1 MDQFLILL
9 LLIVAVWFLAVM
21 IGLPLVAVWQGRHI
35 TRLAARVR
43 QLEEASKQVGTPAE
57 APAVPASNV
66 DAATAEE
73 PVEAALVLEAA
84 PAEPATRFMV
94 PREVPSATAE
104 GFEAWIGRRGMGW
117 AAVVLLLFA
126 TAFFLKHAFENE
138 WIGEVGRVALGIA
151 AGVGLCT
158 AGYRYQRRS
167 WRVLG
172 QMCAAAGVVLLY
184 LATFAA
190 FGYYHLL
197 PQQHAAV
204 FLVILVAETAAMA
217 VLYEAPAI
225 ALMAVIGGLLTPVL
239 LRTEHDQYRAL
250 FLYLALVNAG
260 VVGLGMLRAWP
271 AVATVAL
278 LGTQGLFWAWYDEH
292 YHPEKLAAA
301 VGFQA
306 ALFALLL
313 LYALATHVLR
323 RRRANVE
330 DLLRMALS
338 AALFFAAVY
347 ALLDPQYHVW
357 MGSLAL
363 GVAIVCT
370 ALAWLMLYC
379 QPEDQRQLLVTVG
392 LALGFIAVAIPLQA
406 EANWISLG
414 WAVEGLVLCWFGL
427 RIRASA
433 LRGLGGVLLVVAVKR
448 LLLVDTPAAHMDLFI
463 PLANRYALPALGVAA
478 CLLAVAA
485 FAARF
490 RNGLVTR
497 ERLAMGAAGLG
508 GIALVWLV
516 LSVETYDYFQA
527 QIRHKSELA
536 ARYGPAAVTATGQPL
551 GVEASEEI
559 PRLER
564 TAQTALSLVW
574 AAYAAVVLAAGFALR
589 RAPVRWAA
597 LALFAVTL
605 GKVLLVDMAELPGF
619 YRVATLL
626 ALAVMMAIGAWAY
639 QRWLVSRKTTTTEES
654 THDAA

>member
-1 MDQFLILL
+1 
-9 LLIVAVWFLAVM
+9 
-21 IGLPLVAVWQGRHI
+21 
-35 TRLAARVR
+35 
-43 QLEEASKQVGTPAE
+43 
-57 APAVPASNV
+57 
-66 DAATAEE
+66 
-73 PVEAALVLEAA
+73 
-84 PAEPATRFMV
+84 
-94 PREVPSATAE
+94 
-104 GFEAWIGRRGMGW
+104 
-117 AAVVLLLFA
+117 
-126 TAFFLKHAFENE
+126 
-138 WIGEVGRVALGIA
+138 
-151 AGVGLCT
+151 
-158 AGYRYQRRS
+158 
-167 WRVLG
+167 
-172 QMCAAAGVVLLY
+172 MCAAAGVVLLY

-197 PQQHAAV
+197 PQQHASV

-225 ALMAVIGGLLTPVL
+225 ALMAVIGRLLTPVL
-239 LRTEHDQYRAL
+239 LRTEHDQYQAL

-260 VVGLGMLRAWP
+260 VVGLGVLRAWP

-278 LGTQGLFWAWYDEH
+278 LGTHGLFWAWYNEH

-301 VGFQA
+301 VGFQVT
-306 ALFALLL
+306 LFVLFL
-313 LYALATHVLR
+313 LYALATHVLG

-347 ALLDPQYHVW
+347 TLLDPQYHVW
-357 MGSLAL
+357 MGSLTL
-363 GVAIVCT
+363 GMVIVYT
-370 ALAWLMLYC
+370 ALAWLIFHGR
-379 QPEDQRQLLVTVG
+379 PEDQRQLLAVVG

-406 EANWISLG
+406 SANWIALG

-427 RIRASA
+427 RICAAA
-433 LRGLGGVLLVVAVKR
+433 LRGLAGALLILAVGRLLV
-448 LLLVDTPAAHMDLFI
+448 VDTPAAHLDLFV
-463 PLANRYALPALGVAA
+463 PLVNRYALPALGVAA

-485 FAARF
+485 IATRF
-490 RNGLVTR
+490 RGGLVTL
-497 ERLAMGAAGLG
+497 ERLALGAAGLG

-527 QIRHKSELA
+527 QIRHESELT
-536 ARYGPAAVTATGQPL
+536 ARYGPTAVTVAGQPL
-551 GVEASEEI
+551 GVEASEKI

-564 TAQTALSLVW
+564 RSQAMLSLVW

-597 LALFAVTL
+597 LALFALTL

-639 QRWLVSRKTTTTEES
+639 QRWLVTRKTTPMEES
-654 THDAA
+654 THVAA

>member
-1 MDQFLILL
+1 MDQILILL
-9 LLIVAVWFLAVM
+9 LLIVAVWVLGVM
-21 IGLPLVAVWQGRHI
+21 IGLPLVAVWQGRRI
-35 TRLAARVR
+35 TQLAARVR
-43 QLEEASKQVGTPAE
+43 QLEEASKQAGTSAQ
-57 APAVPASNV
+57 ASVVPASSV
-66 DAATAEE
+66 DAAVAEE
-73 PVEAALVLEAA
+73 PVEALLILEAA
-84 PAEPATRFMV
+84 PAEPAPRSMV
-94 PREVPSATAE
+94 PRKVPSANTE
-104 GFEAWIGRRGMGW
+104 GFEAWIGRKGMGW

-126 TAFFLKHAFENE
+126 TAFFLKHAFENQ
-138 WIGEVGRVALGIA
+138 WIGEVGRVAFGIA
-151 AGVGLCT
+151 AGVGLCA

-167 WRVLG
+167 CHVLG

-197 PQQHAAV
+197 PQQHASV

-225 ALMAVIGGLLTPVL
+225 ALMAVIGSLLTPVL
-239 LRTEHDQYRAL
+239 LRTEHDQYQAL

-260 VVGLGMLRAWP
+260 VVGLGVLRAWP

-278 LGTQGLFWAWYDEH
+278 LGTHGLFWAWYNEH
-292 YHPEKLAAA
+292 YHPEKLDAA
-301 VGFQA
+301 VGFQVT
-306 ALFALLL
+306 LFVLFL
-313 LYALATHVLR
+313 LYALVTHVLG

-347 ALLDPQYHVW
+347 TLLDPQYHVW
-357 MGSLAL
+357 MGSLTL
-363 GVAIVCT
+363 GMVIVYT
-370 ALAWLMLYC
+370 ALAWLIFHGR
-379 QPEDQRQLLVTVG
+379 PEDQRQLLAVVG

-406 EANWISLG
+406 SANWIALG

-427 RIRASA
+427 RICAAA
-433 LRGLGGVLLVVAVKR
+433 LRGLAGALLILAVGRLLV
-448 LLLVDTPAAHMDLFI
+448 VDTPAAHLDLFV
-463 PLANRYALPALGVAA
+463 PLVNRYALPALGVAA

-485 FAARF
+485 TATRF
-490 RNGLVTR
+490 RDGLVTL
-497 ERLAMGAAGLG
+497 ERLALGAAGLG

-527 QIRHKSELA
+527 QIRHESELT
-536 ARYGPAAVTATGQPL
+536 ARYGPTAVTVAGQPL
-551 GVEASEEI
+551 GVEASEKI

-564 TAQTALSLVW
+564 RSQAVLSFVW

-597 LALFAVTL
+597 LALFALTL

-639 QRWLVSRKTTTTEES
+639 QRWLVTRKTTPMEES
-654 THDAA
+654 IHVAA

>member
-1 MDQFLILL
+1 MDLFLILL
-9 LLIVAVWFLAVM
+9 LLIVAVWVLTVM
-21 IGLPLVAVWQGRHI
+21 IGLPLVAVWQGRRI
-35 TRLAARVR
+35 TRLAAQVR
-43 QLEEASKQVGTPAE
+43 QLEEASKEVGTPAQS
-57 APAVPASNV
+57 PAVPASGV
-66 DAATAEE
+66 DTAAAEE
-73 PVEAALVLEAA
+73 PVEAA
-84 PAEPATRFMV
+84 PAEPAPRPVV
-94 PREVPSATAE
+94 PRKVSSATAE
-104 GFEAWIGRRGMGW
+104 GFEAWIGRRAMGW

-151 AGVGLCT
+151 AGVGLCM

-204 FLVILVAETAAMA
+204 FLVILVAETAALA

-225 ALMAVIGGLLTPVL
+225 ALMAVIGAVLTPVL

-250 FLYLALVNAG
+250 FLYLTLVNAG
-260 VVGLGMLRAWP
+260 VVGLGLLRVWP

-278 LGTQGLFWAWYDEH
+278 LGTQGLFWAWYEEH

-301 VGFQA
+301 IGFQA

-313 LYALATHVLR
+313 IYALVTHVLR

-338 AALFFAAVY
+338 ATLFFAAMY
-347 ALLDPQYHVW
+347 TLLDPQYHVW

-370 ALAWLMLYC
+370 ALAWLMLYR
-379 QPEDQRQLLVTVG
+379 QPEDQRQLLVAVG

-427 RIRASA
+427 RIRAAA
-433 LRGLGGVLLVVAVKR
+433 LRGLAGALLVLAVGR
-448 LLLVDTPAAHMDLFI
+448 LLVVDTPAAHPDIFT

-485 FAARF
+485 IAARF
-490 RNGLVTR
+490 HDSLATL
-497 ERLAMGAAGLG
+497 ERLALGAAGLG

-516 LSVETYDYFQA
+516 LSVETNDYFQTH
-527 QIRHKSELA
+527 IRHASELA
-536 ARYGPAAVTATGQPL
+536 ARYGAAAVTASGQPL

-559 PRLER
+559 PRLAR
-564 TAQTALSLVW
+564 TAQTAISLVW

-589 RAPVRWAA
+589 RTSVRWVA
-597 LALFAVTL
+597 LALFALTL
-605 GKVLLVDMAELPGF
+605 GKVLLVDMAELSGF

-639 QRWLVSRKTTTTEES
+639 QRWLVARKTTPTEES